1 MYTANEAAPKLKLSK
16 YSISLAANLTYSN
29 RIRSIINTVM
39 ITTTNINKIFT
50 GGTLGARGPGVSAG
64 QVRADHH
71 QLQAQREEQER
82 KMVCDQY
89 SCQC

>member
-1 MYTANEAAPKLKLSK
+1 MYTANEAAPELKLSK
-16 YSISLAANLTYSN
+16 YSISLTANLTFSN
-29 RIRSIINTVM
+29 PIRSIM
-39 ITTTNINKIFT
+39 ITTTNISNIFT
-50 GGTLGARGPGVSAG
+50 GGGLGARGPGVSAG

-71 QLQAQREEQER
+71 QLQAQREEQEG

>member
-1 MYTANEAAPKLKLSK
+1 
-16 YSISLAANLTYSN
+16 
-29 RIRSIINTVM
+29 M
-39 ITTTNINKIFT
+39 ITTTNINTIFT
-50 GGTLGARGPGVSAG
+50 GGGLGARGPGVPAG

-71 QLQAQREEQER
+71 QLQAQREEQEG